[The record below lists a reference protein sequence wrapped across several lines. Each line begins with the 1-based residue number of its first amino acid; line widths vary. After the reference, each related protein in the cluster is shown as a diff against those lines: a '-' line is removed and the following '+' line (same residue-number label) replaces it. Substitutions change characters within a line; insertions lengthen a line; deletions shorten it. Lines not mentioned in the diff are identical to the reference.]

1 MMRRIA
7 RIARSRIAAI
17 AMGLLLAV
25 IGMAALP
32 AAPASAS
39 SNVSA
44 VFSGDSDYATPS
56 CSAPGTYYYPGSAL
70 QVYNPCSTRVWVHYT
85 SGSSVQAYCV
95 NPGGAIAYDLPIHW
109 ASGDTSDLQITSNGS
124 PCYASN
130 AFFTVAWLGSC
141 SVCTPAW
148 NPYPC
153 HLAQPLANS
162 GLWVYA
168 VWNNESSTNQGPGTC
183 PFRIWV
189 HQYDNG
195 TGMSACIDPGHTIPA
210 SLGFT
215 SPVYWQVLETDNQA
229 PCSAGGPPY
238 PY

>member
-1 MMRRIA
+1 MIQRIA

-25 IGMAALP
+25 VGMAALP

-109 ASGDTSDLQITSNGS
+109 ASGDTSDLQITTNSSQCDSGTYWGINWFNNGFLA
-124 PCYASN
+124 ASQTN
-130 AFFTVAWLGSC
+130 ACQMDGNGNPFTEPGLYVGWVADGGC
-141 SVCTPAW
+141 
-148 NPYPC
+148 N
-153 HLAQPLANS
+153 
-162 GLWVYA
+162 
-168 VWNNESSTNQGPGTC
+168 
-183 PFRIWV
+183 FRIWL
-189 HQYDNG
+189 HQEDNG
-195 TGMSACIDPGHTIPA
+195 TGASYCINGKGDTPTFHNP
-210 SLGFT
+210 L
-215 SPVYWQVLETDNQA
+215 YYQVQETYNQA
-229 PCSAGGPPY
+229 PCNAGGPPY